1 MSEEWNQEEKKAE
14 ETAGAGE
21 VHKEEKKCKKN
32 KKGTSEKRQN
42 SKNGTAANIS
52 TKTQVGDDWNEHIRV
67 Q

>member
-1 MSEEWNQEEKKAE
+1 MA
-14 ETAGAGE
+14 
-21 VHKEEKKCKKN
+21 KKN

-52 TKTQVGDDWNEHIRV
+52 TKTQVGDDRNEHIRV

>member
-1 MSEEWNQEEKKAE
+1 MA
-14 ETAGAGE
+14 
-21 VHKEEKKCKKN
+21 KKN

>member
-1 MSEEWNQEEKKAE
+1 MEEVAQHVLVLPQR
-14 ETAGAGE
+14 E
-21 VHKEEKKCKKN
+21 VVPMAKKN